1 MVQDHPEVVGP
12 FVEAPEVVDLP
23 EAVGVTVEA
32 VGPLITEDLL
42 VVEVESFF
50 LDVLKLSTE
59 KRSLNQCGSLD
70 VEM

>member
-50 LDVLKLSTE
+50 FRCPKIE
-59 KRSLNQCGSLD
+59 HRKKI
-70 VEM
+70 VESVWFSGR